1 MPPGDSTQLQHSWLG
16 AKLCGILFQLLL
28 NSYNNKLWITRVL
41 TTTQNVSRGNENWK
55 SFKYEPAVYE
65 HNYIYI
71 IAKCTQNIFTETSST
86 FVKTHI
92 LAPPAQC
99 VSLPFSSHNSSEL
112 LLVSS
117 FIVLQSNAGP
127 VRGTS
132 LDLLCQLGST
142 RLPLQELFW
151 VVPL

>member
-1 MPPGDSTQLQHSWLG
+1 MPPGDSTQLQHRWLY
-16 AKLCGILFQLLL
+16 AKLSSILFQLLL
-28 NSYNNKLWITRVL
+28 NSYNNKLWIMRVL
-41 TTTQNVSRGNENWK
+41 TTPQNASRGNKNWK
-55 SFKYEPAVYE
+55 SFKYVYE

-71 IAKCTQNIFTETSST
+71 IAKCTQNVFTETRSI

-92 LAPPAQC
+92 LAPPAKC
-99 VSLPFSSHNSSEL
+99 VSLPFPSHNSSEF
-112 LLVSS
+112 LLVSP
-117 FIVLQSNAGP
+117 FIILQSNAGL

-142 RLPLQELFW
+142 CLPLQELFW